1 MFSRSRYMSESSQV
15 YGFIETV
22 EERGKKE
29 EARKGEI
36 SWRERFEE
44 ESNNVLAFCL
54 SSRFY
59 NFLLH
64 NVKGLTCMWWCYW
77 LLIPAIGREICVI
90 ISAPSRARY
99 PSLLCDNNGNKTIA
113 KKNIVK
119 NQEESEAKWGK
130 RREQGDLFIVKI
142 IINIRTQKNEARGE
156 NQWHN
161 IIVED
166 EGCGLAKMENN
177 PKKSASAPARSK
189 GRKINHRK
197 RLESRETFG
206 FLPKRT
212 FK

>member
-1 MFSRSRYMSESSQV
+1 MFSRSRYMSKSSQV

-90 ISAPSRARY
+90 IAAPSRARY

-113 KKNIVK
+113 KEKYC
-119 NQEESEAKWGK
+119 EES
-130 RREQGDLFIVKI
+130 RREWSKV
-142 IINIRTQKNEARGE
+142 RQKKGTRRFVYCQNHHKYSHTKKRSERRKSMAQHYR
-156 NQWHN
+156 WRW
-161 IIVED
+161 
-166 EGCGLAKMENN
+166 GLW
-177 PKKSASAPARSK
+177 P
-189 GRKINHRK
+189 RKDGK
-197 RLESRETFG
+197 
-206 FLPKRT
+206 
-212 FK
+212 